1 MQYGCELA
9 ESNVSKVVYSPLVE
23 GSIHFFAPLIVIA
36 DEFSVR
42 QPDKV
47 HPPPSNTLP
56 SLLCFKA
63 KIFCRPENWLC

>member
-9 ESNVSKVVYSPLVE
+9 ESNVSKVVHSPLVE

-42 QPDKV
+42 QLDKV
-47 HPPPSNTLP
+47 HPPPQTP
-56 SLLCFKA
+56 SPTPKA
-63 KIFCRPENWLC
+63 NFL